1 MGIAGIFMTEV
12 IKIEKMVRQVEKT
25 VARIG
30 IFMLSLIGSESDTP
44 SSTPEEKIE
53 IVFFKVRVSL
63 RSTRALRNA
72 RREIKAPK
80 KALAGGIGL
89 EWLISSPFKH

>member
-1 MGIAGIFMTEV
+1 MTTR
-12 IKIEKMVRQVEKT
+12 KIILKLFSAQALRILWVRS
-25 VARIG
+25 R
-30 IFMLSLIGSESDTP
+30 
-44 SSTPEEKIE
+44 
-53 IVFFKVRVSL
+53 
-63 RSTRALRNA
+63 RNA